1 MSASPLTWKDGKK
14 IEEHG
19 MPPHHLYLKYRGGE
33 VAIVATLQPSVRF
46 WLLLG
51 GLHWHWEGQGFEG
64 RERYWAVLKM
74 EPTEVQ

>member
-1 MSASPLTWKDGKK
+1 MSASPLTWKDRKK

-46 WLLLG
+46 QLLLG
-51 GLHWHWEGQGFEG
+51 GLHWEGQGFEG
-64 RERYWAVLKM
+64 RERYLAVLKM

>member
-1 MSASPLTWKDGKK
+1 MSASPLTWKDGEQIKK
-14 IEEHG
+14 HG
-19 MPPHHLYLKYRGGE
+19 MPPPHLYLKDGGGE

-46 WLLLG
+46 QLLLG
-51 GLHWHWEGQGFEG
+51 GLHWEGQGFEG